1 VNKLFKI
8 YISPNG
14 KAYISPCGT
23 LSRPEMA
30 ETFQPQIPKEIN
42 QLVEYL
48 EELGFKFKFNP
59 TYREIII
66 KGQIDDVFG
75 DGHLFSIA
83 IRQGLFKRIFIR
95 RYPRIIEV
103 VVSGMNKEFK
113 SESKEIELYFNL
125 EARYEDGHL
134 HIEYFPYYFDQY
146 IRYYPEFDRVDARK
160 EECRQTEEKPDEGGE
175 RE

>member
-1 VNKLFKI
+1 
-8 YISPNG
+8 
-14 KAYISPCGT
+14 
-23 LSRPEMA
+23 MA

-42 QLVEYL
+42 QLIEYL

-59 TYREIII
+59 SYREIII

-75 DGHLFSIA
+75 DGYLFSVA
-83 IRQGLFKRIFIR
+83 VKQGLFKRILIK
-95 RYPRIIEV
+95 RYPGIIEI

-134 HIEYFPYYFDQY
+134 HITYFPCYFNQY
-146 IRYYPEFDRVDARK
+146 VAYYPKFDRV
-160 EECRQTEEKPDEGGE
+160 ESGE

>member
-1 VNKLFKI
+1 MNKLFKI

-42 QLVEYL
+42 QLIEYL
-48 EELGFKFKFNP
+48 EELGFKFKFVP
-59 TYREIII
+59 SYREIII
-66 KGQIDDVFG
+66 KGKIDDAYIG
-75 DGHLFSIA
+75 ENHFSIA
-83 IRQGLFKRIFIR
+83 VKQGLFKRILIR
-95 RYPRIIEV
+95 RYPRVIEI

-134 HIEYFPYYFDQY
+134 HITYFPCYFNQY
-146 IRYYPEFDRVDARK
+146 IAYYPEFDRV
-160 EECRQTEEKPDEGGE
+160 ESGE